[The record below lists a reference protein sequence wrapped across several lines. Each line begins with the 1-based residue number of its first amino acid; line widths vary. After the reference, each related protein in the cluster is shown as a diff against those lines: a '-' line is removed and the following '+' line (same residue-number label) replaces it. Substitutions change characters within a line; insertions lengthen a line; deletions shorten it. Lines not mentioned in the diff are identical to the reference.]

1 MSARDDNYRVSSDP
15 KDEKSGIDMQSLV
28 ADAPTQT
35 LDIFEGSIDPIY
47 EAKARILNEAIQ
59 EIGMGKYQ
67 VISVLDGLMS
77 CPNRFFGLVVLI
89 CRGRLWLV
97 FVSVSVLDVP
107 FWRLCAC
114 RDNLWPV
121 SMSRTP
127 ASKPIFNLR
136 DFRL

>member
-1 MSARDDNYRVSSDP
+1 MSARDDDYRASSDP

-67 VISVLDGLMS
+67 VISVLDGLVS
-77 CPNRFFGLVVLI
+77 CPNHFFWLSGTYLSWQALAGFRECLGL
-89 CRGRLWLV
+89 
-97 FVSVSVLDVP
+97 
-107 FWRLCAC
+107 
-114 RDNLWPV
+114 
-121 SMSRTP
+121 
-127 ASKPIFNLR
+127 
-136 DFRL
+136 